1 MAGKRTEKAPE
12 EKRLTLEDL
21 RAELDRT
28 DRVLEKAFI
37 ERMETVKKIGELK
50 AAEGL
55 PTYDPA
61 REEKVL
67 AMHAEK
73 APAELKGYM
82 KDLFRT
88 LMDLSKDYQKQHKE

>member
-1 MAGKRTEKAPE
+1 MAGKKTG
-12 EKRLTLEDL
+12 LEAL
-21 RAELDRT
+21 RAELDKT
-28 DRVLEKAFI
+28 DHVLEQAFLK
-37 ERMETVKKIGELK
+37 RMETVKKIGDLK

-73 APAELKGYM
+73 APEELKPYM
-82 KDLFRT
+82 RKFFRT
-88 LMDLSKDYQKQHKE
+88 LMDLSKEYQKSNRE

>member
-1 MAGKRTEKAPE
+1 MAEKKN
-12 EKRLTLEDL
+12 EKLEAL
-21 RAELDRT
+21 RGELNKT
-28 DRVLEKAFI
+28 DSILEQAFL
-37 ERMETVKKIGELK
+37 ERMETVRKIGALK

-73 APAELKGYM
+73 APEELKGYM
-82 KDLFRT
+82 REFFQK
-88 LMDLSKDYQKQHKE
+88 LMDLSKEYQKQHRE